1 VCSFRRAT
9 RRFSDS
15 DIHSSSCRGVGHG
28 GAAGTL
34 KPLMIGSRVSQSVS
48 AQRGRGGFWFGDG
61 AARVIVIGMWSE
73 SVEGRE
79 ASQLL
84 IMGRRGVFAK
94 ARSMTEGRAFPTRG
108 NLVYSPGG
116 LRRAKPDSAAFS
128 K

>member
-1 VCSFRRAT
+1 MCSFRRAT
-9 RRFSDS
+9 SRFTDS

-34 KPLMIGSRVSQSVS
+34 NPLTIRSRVSQSVS
-48 AQRGRGGFWFGDG
+48 AKRGLGGFLFWDG

-73 SVEGRE
+73 PVEGRE

-84 IMGRRGVFAK
+84 TRGTREGFAK
-94 ARSMTEGRAFPTRG
+94 ARSMTEGRALPTKG

-116 LRRAKPDSAAFS
+116 FRRAKSDSAAFS

>member
-1 VCSFRRAT
+1 VCSLRRAT
-9 RRFSDS
+9 RQFSDS
-15 DIHSSSCRGVGHG
+15 DIHSSSCGGVGHV

-34 KPLMIGSRVSQSVS
+34 KPLTIGSSVSQSLS
-48 AQRGRGGFWFGDG
+48 AQRGRGCFWFREG
-61 AARVIVIGMWSE
+61 AARVIVIGTWSE
-73 SVEGRE
+73 PVEGRE

-84 IMGRRGVFAK
+84 TRGRWGGFAK
-94 ARSMTEGRAFPTRG
+94 ARSMTEGRAFPTKG

>member
-1 VCSFRRAT
+1 VCSLRRAVK
-9 RRFSDS
+9 RFSDP
-15 DIHSSSCRGVGHG
+15 DTHSSSCGGVGHE

-34 KPLMIGSRVSQSVS
+34 KPLMIGSKVSQSVY
-48 AQRGRGGFWFGDG
+48 AQHWRGGFWFREGV
-61 AARVIVIGMWSE
+61 ARVMVMGMWSE
-73 SVEGRE
+73 PVEGRE

-84 IMGRRGVFAK
+84 TRGRRGGFAK

>member
-1 VCSFRRAT
+1 MCSFRRAT

-34 KPLMIGSRVSQSVS
+34 KPLMIGSRVAQSVS
-48 AQRGRGGFWFGDG
+48 AQWGRGGFWFGDG
-61 AARVIVIGMWSE
+61 MARVIVIGMWSE
-73 SVEGRE
+73 PVEGRE

-84 IMGRRGVFAK
+84 IRRRRAGFAN
-94 ARSMTEGRAFPTRG
+94 ARSITAGQALPTKG

-116 LRRAKPDSAAFS
+116 FRRAKPDSAAFS